1 LVRAQ
6 ENQSSDSIYES
17 TREQLLRHIP
27 ATAFDWPPIMKRR
40 QMPKNAVHT
49 VVGRK
54 SRSKRTQRR
63 VLLVLG
69 WYDYR
74 LQRGI
79 ERYAQE
85 HGWHLSPEVTRE
97 RVIPWGWN
105 GDGILAWLAAG
116 DDLAEFV
123 VRANKPTVDFSFR
136 RPNLKFARVL
146 YDHTQ
151 SAQLVAD
158 HFLSRGFTN
167 FVYYEDFDNWSF
179 EERGKA
185 FVEVLREA
193 GHQCTWLRWRQPPT
207 LSVTSRYQEW
217 KRKRKWLASELR
229 AATKPV
235 AVFAPSDWMAMDIL
249 ETCESVGL
257 SVPEQV
263 AIVGADNLL
272 LATDAMR
279 TPITTVD
286 PNLEAMGYRGAE
298 LLDTLMRGKPAPQ
311 EPIRVPPL
319 GLIVRKSSDLMAV
332 KHLGIARSLRFL
344 REHFHE
350 PIGVGD
356 LAAAS
361 AMSLRGFHQAF
372 LENIGRAP
380 GNELHRVRIERA
392 KQLLTSSTEKTEAI
406 GAMCGYQNINSF
418 WVAFRKATGLT
429 PKQYR
434 QKFSRP
440 PAP

>member
-1 LVRAQ
+1 MQ
-6 ENQSSDSIYES
+6 
-17 TREQLLRHIP
+17 
-27 ATAFDWPPIMKRR
+27 TAAAGKMKR
-40 QMPKNAVHT
+40 K
-49 VVGRK
+49 
-54 SRSKRTQRR
+54 QRR

-79 ERYAQE
+79 EKYAQE
-85 HGWHLSPEVTRE
+85 HGWHLSPEVTKE

-123 VRANKPTVDFSFR
+123 VRATKPTVDFSFR
-136 RPNLKFARVL
+136 RPHLKFARVL
-146 YDHTQ
+146 YDHAQ
-151 SAQLVAD
+151 SAHLVAD
-158 HFLSRGFTN
+158 HLLSRGYTN

-185 FVEVLREA
+185 FVKALREA
-193 GHQCTWLRWRQPPT
+193 GHTCTWLRWRQAPA
-207 LSVTSRYQEW
+207 LAVSQRYQEW
-217 KRKRKWLASELR
+217 KRKRKWLASQLR
-229 AATKPV
+229 EAPKPV
-235 AVFAPSDWMAMDIL
+235 AVFAPSDWMAVDIL
-249 ETCESVGL
+249 ETCESIGL

-272 LATDAMR
+272 LAADVMR

-298 LLDTLMRGKPAPQ
+298 LLNALMDGKPAPT

-319 GLIVRKSSDLMAV
+319 GLIVRKSSDRMAV
-332 KHLGIARSLRFL
+332 NHPRIALSLRFIQ
-344 REHFHE
+344 EHYQE

-356 LAAAS
+356 LARIA
-361 AMSLRGFHQAF
+361 AMSLRGFHQTF
-372 LENIGRAP
+372 VECVGRSP
-380 GNELHRVRIERA
+380 GHELHRARINRA
-392 KQLLTSSTEKTEAI
+392 KELLTSSAERTEAI
-406 GAMCGYQNINSF
+406 AVRCGYQNVNSF
-418 WVAFRKATGLT
+418 WVAFRKTTGLT

-434 QKFSRP
+434 QKFSQP
-440 PAP
+440 PRT